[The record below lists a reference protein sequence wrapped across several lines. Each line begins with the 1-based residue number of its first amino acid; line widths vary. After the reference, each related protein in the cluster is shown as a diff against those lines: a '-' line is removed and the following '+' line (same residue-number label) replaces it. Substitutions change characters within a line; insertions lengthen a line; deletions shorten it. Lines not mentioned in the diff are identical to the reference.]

1 MNETIAQIETAASPQ
16 PSALGPQLEGADARF
31 GEERVRSRRG
41 FWALIATQFQG
52 AFSDNI
58 LRNLL
63 LSMIVGMNLAKTE
76 RETFVSV
83 VTFLFSVPFLIL
95 SMPGGWLADR
105 FSKRQITIWTKVMEF
120 GSMLLAAA
128 GLATGTMWLSL
139 AALTLVASQAALFG
153 PSKYGLLPELLPE
166 KALSWG
172 NGVIELGTFIAIILG
187 TVAGAWMGEHFH
199 AHAIYAGYV
208 LLSLSV
214 IGFATSLGIDKV
226 KPAAPEKKFRINI
239 VGDLWVQIAKMR
251 KDRALWLA
259 VLGNTYFW
267 FLGSLLFSTIVVY
280 GPDVLHIGQTKT
292 GYLNAMLAV
301 GIGLGSMAAGW
312 VSDNKIEYGL
322 IPLGSIGMTL
332 TGLALG
338 MWPHGMAGSAALL
351 GLLGFWAGF
360 FAVPVNALIQHKP
373 KDEDKGGIIAA
384 ANLLSFV
391 GIAISSGLYFVFT
404 AYVHLDPRGVI
415 VVASL
420 ITAVSTAYVLYL
432 LPEWFGRLILFF
444 VTRTIYRVK
453 VLGRDNFPEKT
464 GALLVC
470 NHMSFVDVALL
481 IAATDRPIRFIMY
494 QGIYDQPL
502 IKPFAKMGK
511 AIPISS
517 EQHPREMLHSLK
529 VASEAL
535 RNDEIVCIFA
545 EGQITR
551 TGQLL
556 PFRRG
561 LERIMKGVEVPI
573 IPVNLDGVWGSIFS
587 FERGRFLWKMPRKIP
602 YAVTVSFGKSM
613 PPTSTAIE
621 LRAAVQELHAA
632 AFETRKPRMK
642 TLDRAFVRTARQRP
656 GQFFMADGKTPK
668 VTFGSALN
676 KTVYIAR
683 RLKKQIGEQPMV
695 GLLLPPSVGGALTN
709 YALMLMGRVPVN
721 LNYTS
726 SNEGLASCAKQC
738 GIDVVIT
745 SKAFLERFPSM
756 QIPGRTLLLEDALGG
771 PKLTEK
777 LSALA
782 MAWLFP
788 VGLMKKAMGA
798 NHVKPAEGIG
808 TGNDNFPQGLKPNR
822 PWRRSGTAEAVPLQN
837 RKSARRAAQMD
848 QLATVIFS
856 SGSTGDPKGV
866 MLSHFNV
873 MSNISQVGQ
882 VFMLDGRDKILGIL
896 PFFHS
901 FGFTA
906 GLWLPA
912 VQGVGVVFHPNPL
925 DAQMIGGLVA
935 QYKVT
940 FLIATPTFLQGYM
953 RRCTPESF
961 GSLEYVLVGAEKLQE
976 RVALEFEDLFGIRP
990 LEGYGCTECS
1000 PVVTV
1005 NGKDF
1010 RAPGFRQVA
1019 AKRGKI
1025 GHPLP
1030 GVSVKVV
1037 DVDTGAPV
1045 APGTAGMLL
1054 VKGPNVMRGYL
1065 GRPEKTAE
1073 VLRDGW
1079 YTTGDI
1085 AMMEEDGFLTITDR
1099 LSRFS
1104 KIGGEMVPH
1113 IRIEEKLQELA
1124 DATEQVF
1131 AVTAVPDEKKGER
1144 IVVVHTLT
1152 EAKLEPVLEKLSACD
1167 LPALWKPKANQF
1179 VHVDAIPVLGTGK
1192 MDLRGIKTLAMQGV
1206 GISQ

>member
-1 MNETIAQIETAASPQ
+1 MNTASNDPVMISQ
-16 PSALGPQLEGADARF
+16 TDSLGAGAPR
-31 GEERVRSRRG
+31 GRCG

-63 LSMIVGMNLAKTE
+63 LSMIVGMNLAKNE

-83 VTFLFSVPFLIL
+83 VTFLFSVPFLL
-95 SMPGGWLADR
+95 FSMPGGWLADR

-120 GSMLLAAA
+120 GSMLLATA
-128 GLATGTMWLSL
+128 GLATNNLGLSL

-166 KALSWG
+166 KSLSWG
-172 NGVIELGTFIAIILG
+172 NGVIELGTFLAIIIG
-187 TVAGAWMGEHFH
+187 TVAGAWMGEHFNH
-199 AHAIYAGYV
+199 REVYAGYA
-208 LLSLSV
+208 LLGLSV

-226 KPAAPEKKFRINI
+226 PAAAPQKPFRLNI
-239 VGDLWVQIAKMR
+239 AGDLWTQIAKMR

-280 GPDVLHIGQTKT
+280 GPDVLHVGQTKT

-301 GIGLGSMAAGW
+301 GIGIGSMVAGW

-322 IPLGSIGMTL
+322 IPLGSIGMTC

-338 MWPHGMAGSAALL
+338 IWPHGMAGSAVLL
-351 GLLGFWAGF
+351 GTLGFWAGF
-360 FAVPVNALIQHKP
+360 FAVPVNALIQHRP
-373 KDEDKGGIIAA
+373 AEQNKGGIIAA

-391 GIAISSGLYFVFT
+391 GIAISAGVYFVFT
-404 AYVHLDPRGVI
+404 AYIHLDPREVI
-415 VVASL
+415 VAASC
-420 ITAVSTAYVLYL
+420 ITAFSTAYVLYL

-444 VTRTIYRVK
+444 ATRTVYRVK
-453 VLGRDNFPEKT
+453 VIGRDNFPEKT
-464 GALLVC
+464 GAMLVC

-481 IAATDRPIRFIMY
+481 VAATDRPIRFVMY
-494 QGIYDQPL
+494 QGIYDHPVV
-502 IKPFAKMGK
+502 KPFAKMVK

-529 VASEAL
+529 TATDAL

-587 FERGRFLWKMPRKIP
+587 FERGRFLWKVPRRIP
-602 YAVTVSFGKSM
+602 YRVTVSFGKPM
-613 PPTSTAIE
+613 PPTTTAVE
-621 LRAAVQELHAA
+621 VRAAVQELHAN
-632 AFETRKPRMK
+632 AFEARKSTMK
-642 TLDRAFVRTARQRP
+642 TLDRAFVRTAKQRP
-656 GQFFMADGKTPK
+656 WRFFMADGKTPK

-683 RLKKQIGEQPMV
+683 RLRKQIGGQPMV
-695 GLLLPPSVGGALTN
+695 GVLLPPSVGGALTN

-726 SNEGLASCAKQC
+726 SNETIASCAQQC
-738 GIDVVIT
+738 GLDVVIT
-745 SKAFLERFPSM
+745 SKAFIERFPNM
-756 QIPGRTLLLEDALGG
+756 AIPGRTLLLEDALAT
-771 PKLTEK
+771 PRLMEKLT
-777 LSALA
+777 ALA
-782 MAWLFP
+782 MAWLLP
-788 VGLMKKAMGA
+788 AALLKRALGA
-798 NHVKPAEGIG
+798 RGV
-808 TGNDNFPQGLKPNR
+808 
-822 PWRRSGTAEAVPLQN
+822 
-837 RKSARRAAQMD
+837 KSADGSARAGKASPMD
-848 QLATVIFS
+848 DLATIIFS

-866 MLSHFNV
+866 MLSHFNI
-873 MSNISQVGQ
+873 MSNIGQVTQ
-882 VFMLDGRDKILGIL
+882 VFMLGGRDKVLGIL

-925 DAQMIGGLVA
+925 DAQVIGGLVEKH
-935 QYKVT
+935 KVT
-940 FLIATPTFLQGYM
+940 FLIATPTFLQAYM

-961 GSLEYVLVGAEKLQE
+961 GSLQYVLVGAEKLPE
-976 RVALEFEDLFGIRP
+976 RVAVAFEDQFGIRP

-1030 GVSVKVV
+1030 GVCVKVV
-1037 DVDTGAPV
+1037 DIDTGQPV

-1065 GRPEKTAE
+1065 GKPEKTAE
-1073 VLRDGW
+1073 VLHDGW

-1085 AMMEEDGFLTITDR
+1085 GTIEEDGFITITDR

-1113 IRIEEKLQELA
+1113 IRIEEKLHELA
-1124 DATEQVF
+1124 DITEQMF
-1131 AVTAVPDEKKGER
+1131 AVTAIPDEKKGER
-1144 IVVVHTLT
+1144 IIVIHTLP
-1152 EAKLEPVLEKLSACD
+1152 EAKLAPVLEKLAQCD

-1192 MDLRGIKTLAMQGV
+1192 MDLRAVKALA
-1206 GISQ
+1206 ISQGAAVEAEAQA

>member
-1 MNETIAQIETAASPQ
+1 MDSLSSDSAAIAQVAVPT
-16 PSALGPQLEGADARF
+16 SAPRG
-31 GEERVRSRRG
+31 RRG

-63 LSMIVGMNLAKTE
+63 LSIIVGMSLAKSD
-76 RETFVSV
+76 RESFVSV
-83 VTFLFSVPFLIL
+83 VTFLFSLPFLIL

-120 GSMLLAAA
+120 GSMLLATA
-128 GLATGTMWLSL
+128 GLATHTLGLSL

-166 KALSWG
+166 KSLSWG
-172 NGVIELGTFIAIILG
+172 NGVIELGTFLAIIFG
-187 TVAGAWMGEHFH
+187 TVAGAWMGEHFVTREV
-199 AHAIYAGYV
+199 YAGYV
-208 LLSLSV
+208 LLGLSA
-214 IGFATSLGIDKV
+214 IGFATSLAIDDV
-226 KPAAPEKKFRINI
+226 PAAAPQKPFRLNI
-239 VGDLWVQIAKMR
+239 VGDLWLQIGKMR
-251 KDRALWLA
+251 RDRALFLA

-280 GPDVLHIGQTKT
+280 GPDVLHVGQTKT
-292 GYLNAMLAV
+292 GYLNAVLAV
-301 GIGLGSMAAGW
+301 GIGIGSMAAGW
-312 VSDNKIEYGL
+312 ISDNKIEYGL
-322 IPLGSIGMTL
+322 IPLGAIGMTC

-338 MWPHGMAGSAALL
+338 LTPHGLAGSAALL
-351 GLLGFWAGF
+351 GVLGLWAGF

-373 KDEDKGGIIAA
+373 ADEDKGGIIAA
-384 ANLLSFV
+384 SNLLSFV
-391 GIAISSGLYFVFT
+391 GIAISSGVYFVFT
-404 AYVHLDPRGVI
+404 DYIHLDPRGVI
-415 VVASL
+415 VASSC
-420 ITAVSTAYVLYL
+420 ITALGTAYVLYL
-432 LPEWFGRLILFF
+432 LPEWLARLILFF
-444 VTRTIYRVK
+444 VTRTVYRVR
-453 VLGRDNFPEKT
+453 VIGRDNFPEKT

-481 IAATDRPIRFIMY
+481 VAATDRPIRFLMFK
-494 QGIYDQPL
+494 GIYDHPVVKPL
-502 IKPFAKMGK
+502 AKIVK

-529 VASEAL
+529 VASDAL
-535 RNDEIVCIFA
+535 RDDEIVCIFA

-556 PFRRG
+556 PFRHG
-561 LERIMKGVEVPI
+561 LERIMKGVDVPI

-587 FERGRFLWKMPRKIP
+587 FERGRFLWKLPRRIP
-602 YAVTVSFGKSM
+602 YRVTVSFGKPM
-613 PPTSTAIE
+613 PSTSTAVE
-621 LRAAVQELHAA
+621 LRAAVQELQTT
-632 AFETRKPRMK
+632 AFEARKPYMK
-642 TLDRAFVRTARQRP
+642 PLDRAFVRTARQRP
-656 GQFFMADGKTPK
+656 WQFFMADGKTPK
-668 VTFGSALN
+668 VSFGSALV

-683 RLKKQIGEQPMV
+683 RLRKQIGEQPMIGV
-695 GLLLPPSVGGALTN
+695 LLPPSVGGALAN

-726 SNEGLASCAKQC
+726 SNEVMASCAQQC

-745 SKAFLERFPSM
+745 AKAFLERFPNM
-756 QIPGRTLLLEDALGG
+756 TIPGRTLLLEDALAK
-771 PKLTEK
+771 PRLSEK
-777 LSALA
+777 LIAFALA
-782 MAWLFP
+782 WLTP
-788 VGLMKKAMGA
+788 VGLLKQVVGAGAPSLAVSQTLVSRDVSASSGKAS
-798 NHVKPAEGIG
+798 
-808 TGNDNFPQGLKPNR
+808 R
-822 PWRRSGTAEAVPLQN
+822 
-837 RKSARRAAQMD
+837 MD
-848 QLATVIFS
+848 QLATVIFT

-866 MLSHFNV
+866 MLTHFNI
-873 MSNISQVGQ
+873 MSNISQVSQ
-882 VFMLDGRDKILGIL
+882 VFLLGSRDKVLGIL

-912 VQGVGVVFHPNPL
+912 VQGVGVVFHANPL
-925 DAQMIGGLVA
+925 DAQVIGGLVEK
-935 QYKVT
+935 YKVT
-940 FLIATPTFLQGYM
+940 FLIATPTFMQGYM
-953 RRCTPESF
+953 RRCKPESF
-961 GSLEYVLVGAEKLQE
+961 GSLQYVLVGAEKLPE
-976 RVALEFEDLFGIRP
+976 RVALAFEDLFGIRP

-1000 PVVTV
+1000 PVVAV

-1037 DVDTGAPV
+1037 DIETGQPV
-1045 APGTAGMLL
+1045 APGNAGMLL

-1065 GRPEKTAE
+1065 GKPEKTAE

-1085 AMMEEDGFLTITDR
+1085 ATMEPDGFLTITDR

-1113 IRIEEKLQELA
+1113 IRIEEKLHELA
-1124 DATEQVF
+1124 ESTEQVF
-1131 AVTAVPDEKKGER
+1131 AVTALPDEKKGER
-1144 IVVVHTLT
+1144 IVVLHTLP
-1152 EAKLEPVLEKLSACD
+1152 EAALAPVLEKFASCD

-1179 VHVDAIPVLGTGK
+1179 VHIDAIPVLGTGK
-1192 MDLRGIKTLAMQGV
+1192 MDLRGIKTLAASLNADAEEAARAHSV
-1206 GISQ
+1206 

>member
-1 MNETIAQIETAASPQ
+1 MPMDGFTGDSAIMSRLDAATAGP
-16 PSALGPQLEGADARF
+16 PSRQ
-31 GEERVRSRRG
+31 G

-63 LSMIVGMNLAKTE
+63 LSMIVGMNLATNE
-76 RETFVSV
+76 RETFVSI

-120 GSMLLAAA
+120 GSMLLATA
-128 GLATGTMWLSL
+128 GLATHTLGLSL

-166 KALSWG
+166 KSLSWG
-172 NGVIELGTFIAIILG
+172 NGVIELGTFLAIIFG
-187 TVAGAWMGEHFH
+187 TVAGAWMGEHFSGH
-199 AHAIYAGYV
+199 EVYAGYV
-208 LLSLSV
+208 LLGLSAV
-214 IGFATSLGIDKV
+214 GFATSFGIDKV
-226 KPAAPEKKFRINI
+226 HAAAPEKQFRLNI
-239 VGDLWVQIAKMR
+239 VGDLWVQIGKMR
-251 KDRALWLA
+251 KDRALFLA

-267 FLGSLLFSTIVVY
+267 FLGSLLFSTIVIY

-301 GIGLGSMAAGW
+301 GIGIGSMAAGW

-322 IPLGSIGMTL
+322 IPLGSIGMTC

-338 MWPHGMAGSAALL
+338 ITPHGMAGSAALL
-351 GLLGFWAGF
+351 GMLGFWAGF

-373 KDEDKGGIIAA
+373 AEEDKGGIIAA

-391 GIAISSGLYFVFT
+391 GIAISSAVYFVFT
-404 AYVHLDPRGVI
+404 AYVHLNPRGVI
-415 VVASL
+415 VAASC
-420 ITAVSTAYVLYL
+420 ITAFSTAYVLYL

-444 VTRTIYRVK
+444 ATRTVYRVR
-453 VLGRDNFPEKT
+453 VMGRDYFPEKS

-481 IAATDRPIRFIMY
+481 VAATDRPIRFLIY
-494 QGIYDQPL
+494 QGIYEHPVV
-502 IKPFAKMGK
+502 KPFAKMVK

-517 EQHPREMLHSLK
+517 ELHPREMLHSLK
-529 VASEAL
+529 SATDAL

-573 IPVNLDGVWGSIFS
+573 VPVNLDGVWGSIFS
-587 FERGRFLWKMPRKIP
+587 FERGRFLWKMPRRIP
-602 YAVTVSFGKSM
+602 YRVTVSFGKPM
-613 PPTSTAIE
+613 PHTSTAVE
-621 LRAAVQELHAA
+621 VREAVQELNTA
-632 AFETRKPRMK
+632 AFEMRKKSMK
-642 TLDRAFVRTARQRP
+642 TLDRAFVRTARQRA
-656 GQFFMADGKTPK
+656 GRCFIADGKTPRIS
-668 VTFGSALN
+668 FGSALN
-676 KTVYIAR
+676 KTLYIAR
-683 RLKKQIGEQPMV
+683 RLRRQIGEQPMV

-726 SNEGLASCAKQC
+726 SNETIASCASQC
-738 GIDVVIT
+738 SVDVVIT
-745 SKAFLERFPSM
+745 SKAFLERFPNLAV
-756 QIPGRTLLLEDALGG
+756 PGRSLLLEDALAA
-771 PKLTEK
+771 PRLSERLT
-777 LSALA
+777 ALA
-782 MAWLFP
+782 MAWLMP
-788 VGLMKKAMGA
+788 VGLLKRALGA
-798 NHVKPAEGIG
+798 HRVKQLRE
-808 TGNDNFPQGLKPNR
+808 
-822 PWRRSGTAEAVPLQN
+822 
-837 RKSARRAAQMD
+837 SASAAGAGSVSPMD

-866 MLSHFNV
+866 MLTHFNI
-873 MSNISQVGQ
+873 MSNISQVSQ
-882 VFMLDGRDKILGIL
+882 VFILGGGDKILGIL

-912 VQGVGVVFHPNPL
+912 VQGLGAVFHPNPL
-925 DAQMIGGLVA
+925 DAQVIGELVEK
-935 QYKVT
+935 YRVT
-940 FLIATPTFLQGYM
+940 LLVATPTFLQAYM

-961 GSLEYVLVGAEKLQE
+961 GSLQYVLVGAEKLPE
-976 RVALEFEDLFGIRP
+976 RLAMAFEDQFGIRP

-1000 PVVTV
+1000 PVVSV
-1005 NGKDF
+1005 NAKDF

-1019 AKRGKI
+1019 GKRRGI

-1037 DVDTGAPV
+1037 DIETGRPLT
-1045 APGTAGMLL
+1045 PGNSGMLL

-1065 GRPEKTAE
+1065 GKPEKTAE
-1073 VLRDGW
+1073 VLHDGW
-1079 YTTGDI
+1079 YTTGDVGTI
-1085 AMMEEDGFLTITDR
+1085 EEDGFLTITDR

-1113 IRIEEKLQELA
+1113 IRIEDKLHELA
-1124 DATEQVF
+1124 GATEQVF

-1144 IVVVHTLT
+1144 ILVIHTLP
-1152 EAKLEPVLEKLSACD
+1152 EAKLADVLEKLSQCD

-1179 VHVDAIPVLGTGK
+1179 VHADAIPMLGTGK
-1192 MDLRGIKTLAMQGV
+1192 VDLRGIKTIATSLTA
-1206 GISQ
+1206 GIAAQARV